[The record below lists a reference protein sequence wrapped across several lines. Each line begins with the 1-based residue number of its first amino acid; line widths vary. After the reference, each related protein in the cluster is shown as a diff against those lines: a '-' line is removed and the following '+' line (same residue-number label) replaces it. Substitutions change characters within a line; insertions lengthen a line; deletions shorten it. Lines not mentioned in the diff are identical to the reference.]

1 MNNKPNFSY
10 FIDALLRESSK
21 HIDVAEPIIISTALS
36 FMSSVIGSRVY
47 TMDGA
52 TNKLGLN
59 VWTLIVAPSTISS
72 KSTTIKFLRKIIIE
86 KVEKKLLEMTIEAK
100 SKTQTKETKI
110 ASNRFVL
117 GAGSSFQG
125 MIKFLENSNHGALLL
140 IDEASEFLTKLN
152 KNQETKASITALYDC
167 EPYSKDIVGVH
178 GMGESIVI
186 LNPFLSII
194 AATNEEWFRSDVKIS
209 DFLSGFLNR
218 FNIIK
223 IPLESLTPLQAFH
236 YDYSLDPSIFQNISL
251 EVLNQLDV
259 DFKSFHTFDP
269 KECCISDDA
278 KNAYK
283 SWFNMKSVEMLEN
296 AKLCSGQGLSA
307 SVMRQAT
314 SAIKYAVICQIYD
327 CAFKQKKF
335 DFILNKTYM
344 EIGIKLAEYFIN
356 SLNNTFNEETLQNT
370 SNSFKMGSFKNFH
383 EQLAEKVHT
392 YLAKSHEPKTKS
404 DLTNAIRGLT
414 ASNFEQVMV
423 CAQYVEVKKN
433 KKCNEYSIIDEKRSL
448 FVPISIWDDE
458 TIS

>member
-1 MNNKPNFSY
+1 MNKPNFSY
-10 FIDALLRESSK
+10 FIDALLAESKK
-21 HIDVAEPIIISTALS
+21 HIDVPDSMIISTALS

-47 TMDGA
+47 SIDGA

-72 KSTTIKFLRKIIIE
+72 KSTTIKLLRNTIIG
-86 KVEKKLLEMTIEAK
+86 KVEKKLLEITIEAK
-100 SKTQTKETKI
+100 NKAQAKETKI

-125 MIKFLENSNHGALLL
+125 MVKFLENSNHGALLL

-178 GMGESIVI
+178 GLGESIVI

-194 AATNEEWFRSDVKIS
+194 AATNEEWFRSDVKVA

-223 IPLESLTPLQAFH
+223 IPLESLSPLKAF
-236 YDYSLDPSIFQNISL
+236 YSDHPLDISIFQDTSL
-251 EVLNQLDV
+251 EVLKQLKV
-259 DFKSFHTFDP
+259 DFKSFHTFEP
-269 KECCISDDA
+269 KECHISEDA
-278 KNAYK
+278 KNVYK
-283 SWFNMKSVEMLEN
+283 TWFNMKSVEMLEN

-327 CAFKQKKF
+327 SAFQQKKF
-335 DFILNKTYM
+335 DFTLNKIYM
-344 EIGIKLAEYFIN
+344 ELGIKLSEYFIN
-356 SLNNTFNEETLQNT
+356 SMHNIFNDDTFQNANNNC
-370 SNSFKMGSFKNFH
+370 KMGSFKNFH
-383 EQLAEKVHT
+383 EQLAEKVHV
-392 YLAKSHEPKTKS
+392 YLAKANKPKTKS
-404 DLTNAIRGLT
+404 DLTNFIRGLT
-414 ASNFEQVMV
+414 ASNFEQVMAH
-423 CAQYVEVKKN
+423 AQYVEEKKN
-433 KKCNEYSIIDEKRSL
+433 KRCSEYSILSEKKHL
-448 FVPISIWDDE
+448 LVETSIWDE
-458 TIS
+458 S